1 MKKKIEHRHLAA
13 VIGIMFLFGSAY
25 PVGKLGLG
33 HFPPYL
39 FAVLRSSILALIL
52 IPFWKFKLPPR
63 RLVLPLAGFCMCM
76 GVGAYAPVFAALALS
91 DTVSPI
97 IIGNQLSIP
106 FAVLL
111 GWGILRE
118 KVALPVWIAIA
129 AGFAGIVVIAYEP
142 DMLNNLPALGLA
154 VLGGFF
160 YAAATIFARQLR
172 DLGSYVMNGWMAF
185 TSIAPLL
192 ALSFALETGQIEA
205 LSTAGWPD
213 WAAVSH
219 GAIAVSFFGHVAMF
233 SLYRHYEV
241 SQVIP
246 FYALTPVF
254 GILIT
259 ILVFPE
265 TPSAQLLLGGAMVIA
280 ATYMIGRRQAAS

>member
-1 MKKKIEHRHLAA
+1 MKKKIEPRHLAA

-25 PVGKLGLG
+25 PVGKLGVS

-39 FAVLRSSILALIL
+39 FAALRSSILALIL
-52 IPFWKFKLPPR
+52 IPFWKFQPPPR
-63 RLVLPLAGFCMCM
+63 RLLVPLAGFCMCM
-76 GVGAYAPVFAALALS
+76 GVGAYAPIFAALALS
-91 DTVSPI
+91 DAVSPI
-97 IIGNQLSIP
+97 IIGNQISIP

-111 GWGILRE
+111 GWAILRE
-118 KVALPVWIAIA
+118 KIAPPVWIAIA

-142 DMLNNLPALGLA
+142 GLLDDLPALGLA
-154 VLGGFF
+154 MLGGFF
-160 YAAATIFARQLR
+160 YAVATILARQLR
-172 DLGSYVMNGWMAF
+172 DLGSYVLNGWMAF
-185 TSIAPLL
+185 TAVAPLL
-192 ALSFALETGQIEA
+192 ALSFALESGQIEA

-213 WAAVSH
+213 WATVGH

-241 SQVIP
+241 SQIIP

-254 GILIT
+254 GILVT

-265 TPSAQLLLGGAMVIA
+265 TPSFQLLLGGAMVIA
-280 ATYMIGRRQAAS
+280 ATYMIGRRQTG